1 MTVRIAIANQ
11 KGGVGKSTSCMMLAE
26 GLALFQGLRVLVV
39 DLDPQGMISKML
51 VGPRRLEELEREG
64 KTLRPL
70 LEAAAEAVPGPPLGQ
85 IIVSASDIKEL
96 RDARDGRGV
105 YILASHSNML
115 GKVGDILHAIRVRGD
130 TKLDEAVAE
139 HLGGALHEEGAA
151 FDVILFD
158 CPAGPSALT
167 MAALRLSSLVIAPT
181 VLEKNS
187 LSALIDFIRFMLAQ
201 DAKLFASF
209 RGRIHVLMTMFVRAN
224 AAQQML
230 LEHIRRGVQSLNAL
244 PTPIQH
250 STPLQRAAT
259 HPGPGSY
266 RLAKEKY
273 GAALEDVRVLSFDV
287 KTLLDRMDGS
297 PRASQVATPAV
308 DAAGG
313 PPPIPVRS
321 AAQVA

>member
-1 MTVRIAIANQ
+1 MSVRIAIANQ

-26 GLALFQGLRVLVV
+26 GLALFHGLRVLVV
-39 DLDPQGMISKML
+39 DLDPQGMVSKML

-64 KTLRPL
+64 KTLRTL
-70 LEAAAEAVPGPPLGQ
+70 LQCIADRMNVPSVSELAVPG
-85 IIVSASDIKEL
+85 SDVKEL

-105 YILASHSNML
+105 FILASHPSML
-115 GKVGDILHAIRVRGD
+115 GKTGDLLHAIRLGSEGKVDETIAAAFGSA
-130 TKLDEAVAE
+130 LNDEAAD
-139 HLGGALHEEGAA
+139 
-151 FDVILFD
+151 FDIVLFD
-158 CPAGPSALT
+158 CPAGPSPLT

-201 DAKLFASF
+201 DARLFASF
-209 RGRIHVLMTMFVRAN
+209 RGRIHILMTMFVRAN

-244 PTPIQH
+244 PTPIPH

-266 RLAKEKY
+266 RLSKEKY

-287 KTLLDRMDGS
+287 KALLDRKDVKPRVPPVETAEEPRDGAPVTS
-297 PRASQVATPAV
+297 GT
-308 DAAGG
+308 AA
-313 PPPIPVRS
+313 
-321 AAQVA
+321 